1 VPCAPVSYWPG
12 IEPWI
17 KAELER
23 PGENPGKTPAPPSP
37 PLFSAC
43 CGKKYEPLNKYPLQS
58 ERAKKTRC
66 GKRSEIIKK
75 RKKKIPIVK
84 WKNVAKEV
92 QIKMH
97 NSNLMQ
103 TMRE

>member
-23 PGENPGKTPAPPSP
+23 PGKTLGKHQHPPSHPSP

-66 GKRSEIIKK
+66 GKRSEIKKKGK
-75 RKKKIPIVK
+75 RKYP
-84 WKNVAKEV
+84 
-92 QIKMH
+92 
-97 NSNLMQ
+97 
-103 TMRE
+103 